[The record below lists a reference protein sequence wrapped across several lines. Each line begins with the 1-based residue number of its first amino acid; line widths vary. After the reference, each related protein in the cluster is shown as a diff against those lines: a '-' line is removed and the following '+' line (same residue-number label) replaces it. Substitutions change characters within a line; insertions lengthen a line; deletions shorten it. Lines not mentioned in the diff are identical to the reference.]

1 MWSYAQR
8 TGSCSKTASSRLTV
22 IRKAMTVRT
31 IQTCKRF
38 TMLDLFRKAVGAS
51 RGRRSTP
58 LKHGPCA
65 LRWSPASGTDRFG
78 RSGFLKHG
86 DAKESPG
93 CVITP
98 RPVREQLSNS
108 GDTELEVVAEFQTQD
123 VQQDKTARE

>member
-38 TMLDLFRKAVGAS
+38 TTLDLFRKAVGAS

-58 LKHGPCA
+58 LEHGPYV
-65 LRWSPASGTDRFG
+65 LRWSPASGTDRSEG
-78 RSGFLKHG
+78 TVSSSRATQRSLQ
-86 DAKESPG
+86 DALLRRVQSENNCRTAGIRNKKY
-93 CVITP
+93 
-98 RPVREQLSNS
+98 L
-108 GDTELEVVAEFQTQD
+108 AEFQTQD
-123 VQQDKTARE
+123 VQQDKTA